1 MFGDLS
7 NSSDLMIETYKED
20 PEGSTQKVISTD
32 DRYCKELLTRNVHY
46 MKLYF

>member
-46 MKLYF
+46 VN